1 MKITQSTWED
11 VESQLEMDIVKE
23 NGFVLDGFP
32 KNRSDC
38 IKLQESGHI
47 LTNLFVLDGP
57 RQMLENRQKHKKLDP
72 ETGTCYHPVLNWT
85 EDVDIQERLVDVDN
99 SHFESDLEYFRR
111 TKGDILGSYKNV
123 TVEINADQLGFY
135 HLLMCFSVFSY
146 VTFLQQSRTHSAHIV
161 GVISFV

>member
-1 MKITQSTWED
+1 
-11 VESQLEMDIVKE
+11 MDIVKE

-72 ETGTCYHPVLNWT
+72 ETGTCYHPVLNWI

-111 TKGDILGSYKNV
+111 TKGDILGSYKNI
-123 TVEINADQLGFY
+123 TAEINADQLGFN
-135 HLLMCFSVFSY
+135 HLLVRISVLCYLIFSLRNPIHLVLA
-146 VTFLQQSRTHSAHIV
+146 V
-161 GVISFV
+161 

>member
-1 MKITQSTWED
+1 LKTDFKTTGAVKISQTTWED

-123 TVEINADQLGFY
+123 IAEINADQLGFN
-135 HLLMCFSVFSY
+135 HLLVFI
-146 VTFLQQSRTHSAHIV
+146 LR
-161 GVISFV
+161 

>member
-1 MKITQSTWED
+1 
-11 VESQLEMDIVKE
+11 MDIVKE

-72 ETGTCYHPVLNWT
+72 ETGTCYHPVLNWI

-123 TVEINADQLGFY
+123 TAEINADQLGFN
-135 HLLMCFSVFSY
+135 HLLVRISVLCYLIFSLRNPIHLVLA
-146 VTFLQQSRTHSAHIV
+146 V
-161 GVISFV
+161 